1 MIRAEVAAMTD
12 LSGKVALV
20 TGAAR
25 GIGRAIALR
34 LAAGGAA
41 VAVADLD
48 EAGARKVAGELGG
61 GRALALA
68 GDVSVEREANALVDR
83 TVAELGGLDVL
94 VNNAGI
100 WVIKPLEETTP
111 DEWDRQ
117 QATNLRGVY
126 LLCRRAIPA
135 LRRGPGCIV
144 NIASMAGFRFTVPHV
159 GYAAT
164 KAGVIATTRDLA
176 VELAPDRI
184 RVNAVAPGPI
194 DTQGLRRNLS
204 EAEQKAFEARF
215 LLGRIGRPEDIAEAV
230 AFLASERA
238 SYITGATLPVTGGAE
253 LAVRPLL

>member
-1 MIRAEVAAMTD
+1 VRE
-12 LSGKVALV
+12 LEGKVALV

-34 LAAGGAA
+34 LAAAGAA

-48 EAGARKVAGELGG
+48 EDGARKVAAEIAGARSLALGG
-61 GRALALA
+61 DVAL
-68 GDVSVEREANALVDR
+68 EADAHALVDR
-83 TVAELGGLDVL
+83 TVAGLGSLDVL

-100 WVIKPLEETTP
+100 WVIKPLEQTTP
-111 DEWDRQ
+111 EEWDRQ
-117 QATNLRGVY
+117 HAINLRGIY

-144 NIASMAGFRFTVPHV
+144 NVASMAAIRFTVPHV
-159 GYAAT
+159 AYAAS
-164 KAGVIATTRDLA
+164 KAGVVATTRDLA

-194 DTQGLRRNLS
+194 DTRGLAAGLSGEERR
-204 EAEQKAFEARF
+204 QFEARF

-238 SYITGATLPVTGGAE
+238 SYITGITLPVTGGAE
-253 LAVRPLL
+253 LAVRPMV

>member
-1 MIRAEVAAMTD
+1 MRAGGTAVKD
-12 LSGKVALV
+12 LENKVALV

-34 LAAGGAA
+34 LAAAGAA
-41 VAVADLD
+41 VAVADVD
-48 EAGARKVAGELGG
+48 EGGARKVAGEISGV
-61 GRALALA
+61 RALALG
-68 GDVSVEREANALVDR
+68 GDVSLERDAHALVDR
-83 TVAELGGLDVL
+83 AVAELGGLDVL

-111 DEWDRQ
+111 EEWDRQ
-117 QATNLRGVY
+117 QAVNLRGLY

-144 NIASMAGFRFTVPHV
+144 NIASMAGIRFTVPHV
-159 GYAAT
+159 AYAAS

-194 DTQGLRRNLS
+194 DTRGLATGLS
-204 EAEQKAFEARF
+204 GKEREAFDRRF
-215 LLGRIGRPEDIAEAV
+215 LLGRIGQPEDIAEAV
-230 AFLASERA
+230 AFLASPRA
-238 SYITGATLPVTGGAE
+238 SYVTGVTLPVTGGAE
-253 LAVRPLL
+253 LQVRPML